1 MDQPKPLADALL
13 SALKDRGATAVFG
26 IPGDFALPFF
36 KAIELTDLIPL
47 YTLSHEPAVGFAA
60 DAAARIGGGL
70 GVAAVTY
77 GAGALNMVNP
87 VAQAY
92 AEKSPV
98 VIISGAPGAEE
109 GARGL
114 GLHHQV
120 KHLDS
125 QFLIYSEITCAQ
137 TVLNDATT
145 APAEIARVLD
155 TALVR
160 SRPVYI
166 EFPRDMVNVACGP
179 VPAPVT
185 PTCDPDAAADCA
197 AEIIQHLSG
206 AQAPALLLGVEV
218 RRYGLEQKIAEL
230 AQKLAIPTAT
240 SFMAR
245 GLLAGSDAPLIGTYL
260 GLAGDEDIRRT
271 VERSDGLLMLGVI
284 LCDTNFG
291 ISKRQ
296 IDMRHAVHA
305 FDGAVQVGHHIYPN
319 VTLAALI
326 DALLARA
333 TPLGQ
338 ATTLSQHVYPSGLI
352 SDDAP
357 VKSVDIACAVN
368 DMFAEHGLMPIS
380 SDTGDCLFTAMDI
393 QNTALVA
400 SGYYATMGPGVP
412 AGMGLQAVS
421 GERPLILV
429 GDGAFQ
435 MTGWEL
441 GNCRKYGLTP
451 IVIVFNNRSW
461 DMLRAFQP
469 GAGYNDLDDWRFA
482 DMAPSMGGIGTR
494 VSTRKDL
501 AAALKT
507 AHADKKNFHLIE
519 VMLERG
525 EISPTLQRFVDTV
538 KQRSAL
544 RTER

>member
-1 MDQPKPLADALL
+1 MSIAEALL
-13 SALKDRGATAVFG
+13 QALKERGAKGIFG

-36 KAIELTDLIPL
+36 KVIESSDILPL

-60 DAAARIGGGL
+60 DAAARMGGGL

-92 AEKSPV
+92 AEKSPL
-98 VIISGAPGAEE
+98 VIISGAPGAGE
-109 GARGL
+109 GERGL

-125 QFLIYSEITCAQ
+125 QLLIYREVTCAQ
-137 TVLNDATT
+137 TVLNDADT
-145 APAEIARVLD
+145 ASEEIARVLD

-166 EFPRDMVNVACGP
+166 ELPRDMVNVAC
-179 VPAPVT
+179 APVAPVKT
-185 PTCDPDAAADCA
+185 KSYDPQAATDCA
-197 AEIIQHLSG
+197 HEIIQHLKS
-206 AQAPALLLGVEV
+206 ANAPALLLGVEV
-218 RRYGLEQKIAEL
+218 RRFGLEEKVAQL
-230 AQKLAIPTAT
+230 AHKLAIPALTT
-240 SFMAR
+240 FMGR
-245 GLLAGSDAPLIGTYL
+245 GLLAGSEAPLVGTYL
-260 GLAGDEDIRRT
+260 GLAGDETIRRT

-291 ISKRQ
+291 VSKRQ
-296 IDMRHAVHA
+296 IDMRQSIHA
-305 FDGAVQVGHHIYPN
+305 FDNAVQVGNHIYPD
-319 VTLAALI
+319 VTLSALI
-326 DALLARA
+326 DALLACA
-333 TPLGQ
+333 EPLG
-338 ATTLSQHVYPSGLI
+338 TTTAASQWTYPTGMPA
-352 SDDAP
+352 DDAP
-357 VKSVDIACAVN
+357 VKSIDIACAIN
-368 DMFAEHGLMPIS
+368 DLFAEHGLMPIS

-393 QNTALVA
+393 ENTALVA

-412 AGMGLQAVS
+412 AGIGIQAVS

-441 GNCRKYGLTP
+441 GNCRKYELTP

-469 GAGYNDLDDWRFA
+469 GVGYNDLDDWQFA

-494 VSTRKDL
+494 VSTRKQL
-501 AAALKT
+501 AEALSS
-507 AHADKKNFHLIE
+507 AHADDSSFHLIE

-525 EISPTLQRFVDTV
+525 AISPTLQRFVDAI
-538 KQRSAL
+538 KERSAL
-544 RTER
+544 RSEK